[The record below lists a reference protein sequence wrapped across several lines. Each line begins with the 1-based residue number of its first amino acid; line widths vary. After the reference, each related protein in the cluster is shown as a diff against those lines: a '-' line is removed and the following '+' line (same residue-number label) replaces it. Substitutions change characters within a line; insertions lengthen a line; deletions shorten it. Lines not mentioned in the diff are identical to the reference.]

1 MKEGATVIDTLKEG
15 INKIENAKA
24 IWDKFM
30 DMFEDI

>member
-1 MKEGATVIDTLKEG
+1 MRQEKDLSLREG